1 MDDDIEIPNTS
12 IIGRDSD
19 PPKRKKIITS
29 HLTQAVLASEKIKKK
44 YRQKRIGKTAAWIST
59 DFKQENKKAAEWLKD
74 KGFLNDNV
82 SVEKADVRETID
94 LKKTIGAS
102 IAAKTIVKR
111 YRNLARKKPY
121 AKRPA
126 RIFTED
132 SNNDVDDII
141 YLGDIAILKP
151 NKNAQI
157 AAKKIT

>member
-12 IIGRDSD
+12 IIGRDSG

-29 HLTQAVLASEKIKKK
+29 HLTQAVPASEEVKKK
-44 YRQKRIGKTAAWIST
+44 YRQKRIGKTTARIST

-102 IAAKTIVKR
+102 IAAKTIVKK

-121 AKRPA
+121 GNRPA

-132 SNNDVDDII
+132 NNNDVDDII
-141 YLGDIAILKP
+141 YLGDIATLKP